1 MAELPR
7 YQRIGLQTR
16 QPQQMDFA
24 ATREQAKLGQTITQ
38 QVNRMS
44 DFAFKQGAQAAE
56 IRGQERVRDEGARP
70 TLEAIQEGGGPSTI
84 AERTAYALGSRVAVA
99 EIQNEAELEIS
110 KILNN
115 AERNQTSF
123 TAVQAQLAD
132 IKDGYSASLNA
143 IDPEAAIMLQTRLS
157 SGIAK
162 AESRYSN
169 YYVKMQASRVGAKV
183 NTAADVQ
190 LESVL
195 ANAILPGSGP
205 STIKD
210 NIAESVDLLIGLGA
224 NEKTIQSFK
233 EQTYDAAIKEN
244 TIFKFNSS
252 DLNTQAEMLTSM
264 ETKPVEGMSLEQ
276 TQTFRKSLRADYNS
290 KLNVAKGE
298 AASVISDVNEL
309 SRVLALGGMPSA
321 KDVLT
326 LSQRADN
333 AGDFG
338 AGARDAIGTLKFNM
352 EKAGAF
358 RKMTPEDLAAEVEA
372 LSQGLEGMAGPGVD
386 TLIEAETLKTAK
398 AYLKSAKQAEKAADT
413 AQKKMFKPVV
423 EAFEKQVKD
432 TQTLVNSGKP
442 TDVANI
448 TKLIRSIA
456 ELPDDLKGDLPDD
469 VMALFI
475 TNKTV
480 SDLQGMTPSEATGYI
495 NALYEGIDG
504 FKDPGIDTTLE
515 LQTYDL
521 AKKMYSGMVTELK
534 KDPLGYAARV
544 GLSDLNGNAI
554 EITPINL
561 TDPDAT
567 FETIRKRVNDANI
580 VASKY
585 STPVTYFTPDEKSML
600 TEIIDGADRA
610 QKMYILGAIVD
621 AGAQAAPDMLVE
633 ISKTAPEFA
642 GIGALVVNEK
652 QDTATSALRGMD
664 KLKGGYKIPEFTPT
678 NTDLKFNEMTTSA
691 LRFMP
696 NTIGITRSVAKAIY
710 ADMASA
716 NNLTDFN
723 EVLWESSINKA
734 LGADGFGNGGIQ
746 DVRGIPTYV
755 PAELNAD
762 DIEVALK
769 GITPSTLA
777 AASNGQIITEAFSK
791 TLSGYR
797 LRRDNDYQLVS
808 QGGDNYV
815 MVYGDADV
823 PAPIYASDEDDNLI
837 VLDIK
842 KLVEATKLAE
852 AAK

>member
-24 ATREQAKLGQTITQ
+24 ATREQARLGQTITQ

-44 DFAFKQGAQAAE
+44 DFAFKQGAEAAQ

-70 TLEAIQEGGGPSTI
+70 TLEAIQEKGGPSTI

-115 AERNQTSF
+115 AEKNQTSF
-123 TAVQAQLAD
+123 TAVQGQLAS
-132 IKDGYSASLNA
+132 IRDGYSASLSA

-169 YYVKMQASRVGAKV
+169 YYVKLQASRLGAKV

-190 LESVL
+190 LEGVL
-195 ANAILPGSGP
+195 ASAILPGSDS
-205 STIKD
+205 STITTD
-210 NIAESVDLLIGLGA
+210 IADSVDLLIGMGA
-224 NEKTIQSFK
+224 NEKTIQSFREK
-233 EQTYDAAIKEN
+233 AYDAAIKEN
-244 TIFKFNSS
+244 TIFKFNSG
-252 DLNTQAEMLTSM
+252 DLNTQAEMLTRM
-264 ETKPVEGMSLEQ
+264 ETKPIEGMSLEQ
-276 TQTFRKSLRADYNS
+276 TQTFRKTLSSLYKS
-290 KLNVAKGE
+290 KIRVAE
-298 AASVISDVNEL
+298 AQGVAVVKDVKNQDFIIKN
-309 SRVLALGGMPSA
+309 GGMPSL
-321 KDVLT
+321 KTIEDLKN
-326 LSQRADN
+326 RADAAGQFGEN
-333 AGDFG
+333 AQK
-338 AGARDAIGTLKFNM
+338 AIARLEFDM
-352 EKAGAF
+352 EKAAAY
-358 RKMTPEDLAAEVEA
+358 RIMTPEDLAAEVEA
-372 LSQGLEGMAGPGVD
+372 LSQGIEGMAGPGVD
-386 TLIEAETLKTAK
+386 TRIEAETLKTAK
-398 AYLKSAKQAEKAADT
+398 EYLKSAKQAEKAADT
-413 AQKKMFKPVV
+413 AQKEMFKPVV
-423 EAFEKQVKD
+423 EAFETKVKD
-432 TQTLVNSGKP
+432 AQTLVDSGRP
-442 TDVANI
+442 TDVANV

-456 ELPDDLKGDLPDD
+456 ELPEDLKGDLPDD

-504 FKDPGIDTTLE
+504 FEGPGIDTVVE
-515 LQTYDL
+515 SQTYDL
-521 AKKMYSGMVTELK
+521 AKKMLSGMETELK
-534 KDPLGYAARV
+534 KDPLGYATRV
-544 GLSDLNGNAI
+544 GLRDLNGNTI
-554 EITPINL
+554 EITPIDL
-561 TDPDAT
+561 TNPDAT

-585 STPVTYFTPDEKSML
+585 STPVTYFTPQEKSML
-600 TEIIDGADRA
+600 TEIIVNADRA
-610 QKMYILGAIVD
+610 QTMYILGAIVD

-642 GIGALVVNEK
+642 GVGALVVKEQ

-678 NTDLKFNEMTTSA
+678 NTDLKFNEITTSA

-716 NNLTDFN
+716 NNLTEFN
-723 EVLWESSINKA
+723 ETLWESSINKA
-734 LGADGFGNGGIQ
+734 LGADGFGNGGVQ

-755 PAELNAD
+755 PPELNAD

-823 PAPIYASDEDDNLI
+823 PAPIYASDANKELI
-837 VLDIK
+837 VLDIV

>member
-1 MAELPR
+1 
-7 YQRIGLQTR
+7 
-16 QPQQMDFA
+16 
-24 ATREQAKLGQTITQ
+24 
-38 QVNRMS
+38 
-44 DFAFKQGAQAAE
+44 
-56 IRGQERVRDEGARP
+56 
-70 TLEAIQEGGGPSTI
+70 
-84 AERTAYALGSRVAVA
+84 
-99 EIQNEAELEIS
+99 
-110 KILNN
+110 
-115 AERNQTSF
+115 
-123 TAVQAQLAD
+123 
-132 IKDGYSASLNA
+132 
-143 IDPEAAIMLQTRLS
+143 
-157 SGIAK
+157 
-162 AESRYSN
+162 
-169 YYVKMQASRVGAKV
+169 
-183 NTAADVQ
+183 
-190 LESVL
+190 
-195 ANAILPGSGP
+195 
-205 STIKD
+205 
-210 NIAESVDLLIGLGA
+210 
-224 NEKTIQSFK
+224 
-233 EQTYDAAIKEN
+233 
-244 TIFKFNSS
+244 
-252 DLNTQAEMLTSM
+252 
-264 ETKPVEGMSLEQ
+264 
-276 TQTFRKSLRADYNS
+276 
-290 KLNVAKGE
+290 
-298 AASVISDVNEL
+298 
-309 SRVLALGGMPSA
+309 
-321 KDVLT
+321 
-326 LSQRADN
+326 
-333 AGDFG
+333 
-338 AGARDAIGTLKFNM
+338 
-352 EKAGAF
+352 
-358 RKMTPEDLAAEVEA
+358 
-372 LSQGLEGMAGPGVD
+372 
-386 TLIEAETLKTAK
+386 
-398 AYLKSAKQAEKAADT
+398 
-413 AQKKMFKPVV
+413 VV

>member
-24 ATREQAKLGQTITQ
+24 ATREQARLGQTITQ

-44 DFAFKQGAQAAE
+44 DFAFKQGAEAAQ

-70 TLEAIQEGGGPSTI
+70 TLEAIQEKGGPSTI

-115 AERNQTSF
+115 AEKNQTSF
-123 TAVQAQLAD
+123 TAVQGQLAS
-132 IKDGYSASLNA
+132 IRDGYSASLSA

-169 YYVKMQASRVGAKV
+169 YYVKLQASRLGAKV

-190 LESVL
+190 LEGVL
-195 ANAILPGSGP
+195 ASAILPGSDS
-205 STIKD
+205 STITTD
-210 NIAESVDLLIGLGA
+210 IADSVDLLIGMGA
-224 NEKTIQSFK
+224 NEKTIQSFREK
-233 EQTYDAAIKEN
+233 AYDAAIKEN
-244 TIFKFNSS
+244 TIFKFNSG
-252 DLNTQAEMLTSM
+252 DLNTQAEMLTRM
-264 ETKPVEGMSLEQ
+264 ETKPIEGMSLEQ
-276 TQTFRKSLRADYNS
+276 TQTFRKTLSSLYKS
-290 KLNVAKGE
+290 KIRVAE
-298 AASVISDVNEL
+298 AQGVAVVKDVKNQDFIIKN
-309 SRVLALGGMPSA
+309 GGMPSL
-321 KDVLT
+321 KTIEDLKN
-326 LSQRADN
+326 RADAAGQFGEN
-333 AGDFG
+333 AQK
-338 AGARDAIGTLKFNM
+338 AIARLEFDM
-352 EKAGAF
+352 EKAAAY
-358 RKMTPEDLAAEVEA
+358 RIMTPEDLAAEVEA
-372 LSQGLEGMAGPGVD
+372 LSQGIEGMAGPGVD
-386 TLIEAETLKTAK
+386 TRIEAETLKTAK
-398 AYLKSAKQAEKAADT
+398 EYLKSAKQAEKAADT
-413 AQKKMFKPVV
+413 AQKEMFKPVV
-423 EAFEKQVKD
+423 EAFETKVKD
-432 TQTLVNSGKP
+432 AQTLVDSGRP
-442 TDVANI
+442 TDVANV

-504 FKDPGIDTTLE
+504 FKDPGIDTSLE
-515 LQTYDL
+515 LQTYNL
-521 AKKMYSGMVTELK
+521 AKNMLSGMETELK
-534 KDPLGYAARV
+534 KDPLGYATRV
-544 GLSDLNGNAI
+544 GLRDLNGNTI
-554 EITPINL
+554 EITPIDL
-561 TDPDAT
+561 TNPDAT

-585 STPVTYFTPDEKSML
+585 STPVTYFTPQEKSML
-600 TEIIDGADRA
+600 TEIIVNADRA
-610 QKMYILGAIVD
+610 QTMYILGAIVD

-642 GIGALVVNEK
+642 GVGALVVKEQ
-652 QDTATSALRGMD
+652 QDTAASALRGMD

-716 NNLTDFN
+716 NNLTEFN
-723 EVLWESSINKA
+723 ETLWESSINKA

-755 PAELNAD
+755 PPELNAD

-823 PAPIYASDEDDNLI
+823 PAPIYASDANKELI
-837 VLDIK
+837 VLDIV